1 MRLVLLSAILLCATA
16 AWAHHGWSGYDES
29 KDITLTGVVR
39 EATWANPH
47 GTLRVQ
53 VDKGQGK
60 VWTTTLAPVSRMED
74 RGMTK
79 NSVKVG
85 STVTVIG
92 KASKTRG
99 DEIKAERIVVDG
111 KTTELRR

>member
-1 MRLVLLSAILLCATA
+1 MRSVFLTAILLCSTA
-16 AWAHHGWSGYDES
+16 AWAHHGWGGYDES
-29 KDITLTGVVR
+29 KDITLTGVIR
-39 EATWANPH
+39 EANWSNPH

-53 VDKGQGK
+53 VDEGKGK
-60 VWTTTLAPVSRMED
+60 TWTTTLAPVSRMES

-79 NSVKVG
+79 DAVKVG

-99 DEIKAERIVVDG
+99 DEIKAERIVING
-111 KTTELRR
+111 KATELRR